1 VPVDKLLVR
10 LQNVKKMEIKGQ
22 VEIGE
27 SDEEIRGANPLEML
41 MSDAS
46 DEEEIYNSSSSSRS
60 EKLVS

>member
-1 VPVDKLLVR
+1 VPVDKILVR
-10 LQNVKKMEIKGQ
+10 LQNVKRMDVKGQ

-27 SDEEIRGANPLEML
+27 SEYEVKGNPLEML

-46 DEEEIYNSSSSSRS
+46 DDEEIYNSSSSSRS